1 MEVFQLVFRNGVSI
15 DTDNVIYIENGPDFY
30 TYTFRIDRE
39 NALENAPVE
48 NLVLS
53 PLSDGSWKEELVTYN
68 LTAQEKQTM
77 LAGST
82 VDLKGKITKEL
93 LQSGTYAPQVMER
106 VVCYDYVDA
115 YYTTCSGGMHHNGE
129 EFGPLSEGK
138 CPEPTQSVLVIT
150 VTRRCNDIAVG
161 GNDEGGTPSIPSEG
175 GGNQGGGGTAPST
188 Q

>member
-39 NALENAPVE
+39 NAPADASVE

-77 LAGST
+77 LAGGA

-93 LQSGTYAPQVMER
+93 LQSGTYSPEIMNRGSLEN
-106 VVCYDYVDA
+106 CYWITYS
-115 YYTTCSGGMHHNGE
+115 YYTTCSGGEHSHGE
-129 EFGPLSEGK
+129 EYGPFNEGK
-138 CPEPTQSVLVIT
+138 CPADTQSVLVIT
-150 VTRRCNDIAVG
+150 ADLICSTPG
-161 GNDEGGTPSIPSEG
+161 G
-175 GGNQGGGGTAPST
+175 
-188 Q
+188 